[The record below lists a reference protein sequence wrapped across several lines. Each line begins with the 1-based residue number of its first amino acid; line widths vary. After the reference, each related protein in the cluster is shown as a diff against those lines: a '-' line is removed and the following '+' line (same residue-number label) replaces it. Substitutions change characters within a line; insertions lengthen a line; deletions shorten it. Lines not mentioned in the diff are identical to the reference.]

1 MDIMEKTAE
10 AVAENS
16 EEVVDKAAEIISE
29 ADVDWVSAFAPY
41 AKAFGIGFIVSATLT
56 EVVIPAAKWA
66 MTKFENRPPKVKVI
80 KVMPTKDEP
89 PVEEASATEEAEKKS
104 DKETPEK

>member
-29 ADVDWVSAFAPY
+29 ADVDWSAAFAGGV
-41 AKAFGIGFIVSATLT
+41 GIGIVAGIALT
-56 EVVIPAAKWA
+56 KFALIPAAAWVKV
-66 MTKFENRPPKVKVI
+66 KLKNRPPKVKVI
-80 KVMPTKDEP
+80 KVKPVKDEP
-89 PVEEASATEEAEKKS
+89 TVYEADDAEEADKKS
-104 DKETPEK
+104 DEETPEK